1 MSDKRVIL
9 RNYEG
14 GIFQFPEVE
23 GNRLSVC
30 PPSCKMCED
39 YPHLESKEG
48 VAAVL
53 SGRKMCLTPEGTL
66 REARRKA
73 YHKETKHSPKC
84 DDF

>member
-1 MSDKRVIL
+1 
-9 RNYEG
+9 
-14 GIFQFPEVE
+14 
-23 GNRLSVC
+23 
-30 PPSCKMCED
+30 MCED
-39 YPHLESKEG
+39 FPHLESKEG